1 MRGVYNTMPEN
12 TYQEQV
18 DQKRTL
24 MIRSMLAA
32 LPRSCSDFI
41 RGLLTTASI
50 LTRLAYTID
59 LNTFFSFASKEL
71 TVYADKNVSELTDD
85 DIAALK
91 ARDIELYS
99 EYLTLY
105 YKEEG
110 SDGDP
115 QQQRMLRNQSYGVMR
130 KLSSLRSYFNYLFRT
145 ERIPSNTAALVPLP
159 KLHKRP
165 ILLLEPDEMHKLIH
179 AVSTGEQLTSR
190 QQAYHHSVGVRD
202 YAIIML
208 FLGTG
213 IRVSECVGINI
224 QDLDFESNALLVTR
238 KGGNQVIVYFPD
250 ETADALK
257 AYLEVRKE
265 IETMEGHEHAF
276 FLSLQRRRITQR
288 AVEIMV
294 KKYAEIVVPLKKKI
308 SPHKLRSTYATN
320 LYRETQDI
328 YLVAEALGHSDINTT
343 RKHYASMSDKRM
355 REAAANTKLVADR
368 EDNDNKS

>member
-1 MRGVYNTMPEN
+1 MPDKR
-12 TYQEQV
+12 YQEQV
-18 DQKRTL
+18 DQKRMML
-24 MIRSMLAA
+24 IRSMLSG

-41 RGLLTTASI
+41 RSLLTTTSI

-59 LNTFFSFASKEL
+59 LNTFFTFAGSEL
-71 TVYADKNVSELTDD
+71 SMYANQNVSELKDD
-85 DIAALK
+85 DIALLK
-91 ARDIELYS
+91 ARDIEMYS

-105 YKEEG
+105 FKEEG
-110 SDGDP
+110 SSDD
-115 QQQRMLRNQSYGVMR
+115 QQQRILKNQSYGVMR
-130 KLSSLRSYFNYLFRT
+130 KLSSLRSFFNYLFRT

-159 KLHKRP
+159 KIHKKP
-165 ILLLEPDEMHKLIH
+165 ILLLEPEEMQKLIH
-179 AVSTGEQLTSR
+179 AVSTGDQLTPR
-190 QQAYHHSVGVRD
+190 QRAYHHRVGVRD
-202 YAIIML
+202 FAIIML

-213 IRVSECVGINI
+213 IRVSECVGVDL
-224 QDLDFESNALLVTR
+224 QDFDFDHNALLVTR

-257 AYLEVRKE
+257 AYLEERKD
-265 IETMEGHEHAF
+265 IDPLAGHENAF

-288 AVEIMV
+288 AVEKMV

-355 REAAANTKLVADR
+355 REAAANTKLIDSKA
-368 EDNDNKS
+368 EDD

>member
-1 MRGVYNTMPEN
+1 MPEKS
-12 TYQEQV
+12 YQEQV
-18 DQKRTL
+18 DQKRML
-24 MIRSMLAA
+24 LIRSMLTG

-41 RGLLTTASI
+41 RSLLTTSSI

-59 LNTFFSFASKEL
+59 LNTFFTFAGGELSIFAS
-71 TVYADKNVSELTDD
+71 KNVSELTDE
-85 DIAALK
+85 DIALLK
-91 ARDIELYS
+91 ARDIEMYS

-105 YKEEG
+105 FKEEG
-110 SDGDP
+110 SSDDK
-115 QQQRMLRNQSYGVMR
+115 QQRMLKNQSYGVMR

-159 KLHKRP
+159 KIHKKP
-165 ILLLEPDEMHKLIH
+165 ILLLEPEEMHKLIH
-179 AVSTGEQLTSR
+179 AVSTGDQLTAR
-190 QQAYHHSVGVRD
+190 QQAFHRSVGVRD
-202 YAIIML
+202 FAIIML

-213 IRVSECVGINI
+213 IRVSECVGVDI
-224 QDLDFESNALLVTR
+224 QDFDFENNALLVTR

-250 ETADALK
+250 ETSDAVK
-257 AYLEVRKE
+257 AYLEERKD
-265 IETMEGHEHAF
+265 IEPLPGHENAF
-276 FLSLQRRRITQR
+276 FLSLQRRRLTQR
-288 AVEIMV
+288 AVEKMV

-355 REAAANTKLVADR
+355 REAAANTRLI
-368 EDNDNKS
+368 DNETDPD

>member
-1 MRGVYNTMPEN
+1 MPKT

-18 DQKRTL
+18 DQKRML
-24 MIRSMLAA
+24 LIRSMLAG
-32 LPRSCSDFI
+32 LPRSCADFI
-41 RGLLTTASI
+41 RSLLTTTSV

-59 LNTFFSFASKEL
+59 LNTFFTFADREL
-71 TVYADKNVSELTDD
+71 SIYADEIVSELTDN
-85 DIAALK
+85 DIAKLK
-91 ARDIELYS
+91 ARDIEMYS

-105 YKEEG
+105 FKEEG
-110 SDGDP
+110 SDAD

-159 KLHKRP
+159 KIHKKP
-165 ILLLEPDEMHKLIH
+165 ILLLEPDEMHRLIH
-179 AVSTGEQLTSR
+179 TVSTGDQLTQR
-190 QQAYHHSVGVRD
+190 QQAYHKSVGIRD

-224 QDLDFESNALLVTR
+224 EDFDFETNALLVTR

-250 ETADALK
+250 ETADALQ
-257 AYLEVRKE
+257 AYYTQRQE
-265 IETMEGHEHAF
+265 IETLEGHENAF
-276 FLSLQRRRITQR
+276 FLSTQRRRITQR
-288 AVEIMV
+288 AVEKMV

-355 REAAANTKLVADR
+355 REAAANTRLTEPK
-368 EDNDNKS
+368 EDD

>member
-1 MRGVYNTMPEN
+1 MPDKS
-12 TYQEQV
+12 YQEQI

-41 RGLLTTASI
+41 RSLLTTTSI

-59 LNTFFSFASKEL
+59 LNTFFTFADREL
-71 TVYADKNVSELTDD
+71 PVYADKNVSELTDD
-85 DIAALK
+85 DIALLK

-105 YKEEG
+105 FKEEG
-110 SDGDP
+110 SEGE
-115 QQQRMLRNQSYGVMR
+115 QQQRMLKNQSYGVMR

-159 KLHKRP
+159 KIHKKP

-179 AVSTGEQLTSR
+179 AVSTGDQLTAR
-190 QQAYHHSVGVRD
+190 QQAYHKTIGIRD
-202 YAIIML
+202 FAIIML

-213 IRVSECVGINI
+213 IRVSECVGIDI
-224 QDLDFESNALLVTR
+224 QDFDFTANALLVTR

-250 ETADALK
+250 ETAEALL
-257 AYLEVRKE
+257 AYYEERKE
-265 IETMEGHEHAF
+265 IETADGHENAF

-288 AVEIMV
+288 AVEKMV
-294 KKYAEIVVPLKKKI
+294 KKYAEVVVPLKKKI

-355 REAAANTKLVADR
+355 REAAANTKLR
-368 EDNDNKS
+368 NDDGDPDIS

>member
-1 MRGVYNTMPEN
+1 MPDKR
-12 TYQEQV
+12 YQEQV
-18 DQKRTL
+18 DQKRML

-41 RGLLTTASI
+41 RSLLTTSSI

-59 LNTFFSFASKEL
+59 LNTFFTFAGREL
-71 TVYADKNVSELTDD
+71 AAFADKNVSELTDG
-85 DIAALK
+85 DIALLK
-91 ARDIELYS
+91 ARDIEMYS

-105 YKEEG
+105 FKEE
-110 SDGDP
+110 SSEEI
-115 QQQRMLRNQSYGVMR
+115 QQQRILKNQSYGVMR

-159 KLHKRP
+159 KIHKKP
-165 ILLLEPDEMHKLIH
+165 ILLLEPDEMHRLID
-179 AVSTGEQLTSR
+179 AVSTGDQLSPR
-190 QQAYHHSVGVRD
+190 QQAYHKSVGVRD
-202 YAIIML
+202 FAIIML

-213 IRVSECVGINI
+213 IRVSECVGVDF
-224 QDLDFESNALLVTR
+224 QDFDFETNALLVTR
-238 KGGNQVIVYFPD
+238 KGGNQVIVYYPD
-250 ETADALK
+250 ETAEAMK
-257 AYLEVRKE
+257 AYLEERNEVE
-265 IETMEGHEHAF
+265 PLEGHENAF

-288 AVEIMV
+288 AVEKMV
-294 KKYAEIVVPLKKKI
+294 KKYAEIVVPLKKKL

-355 REAAANTKLVADR
+355 REAAANTRLTESD
-368 EDNDNKS
+368 DTND

>member
-1 MRGVYNTMPEN
+1 MIMPQN

-18 DQKRTL
+18 DQKRML
-24 MIRSMLAA
+24 MIRSMLSA

-41 RGLLTTASI
+41 RSLLTTTSI

-59 LNTFFSFASKEL
+59 LNTFFTFAGREL
-71 TVYADKNVSELTDD
+71 ATFADKNVSELTDG
-85 DIAALK
+85 DIALVK
-91 ARDIELYS
+91 ARDIEMYS

-110 SDGDP
+110 SHND
-115 QQQRMLRNQSYGVMR
+115 QQQRILKNQSYGVMR

-159 KLHKRP
+159 KIHKKP

-179 AVSTGEQLTSR
+179 AVSTGEQLTAR
-190 QQAYHHSVGVRD
+190 QQAYHKSVGVRD
-202 YAIIML
+202 FAIVML

-213 IRVSECVGINI
+213 IRVSECVGVNI
-224 QDLDFESNALLVTR
+224 QDFDFDTNALLVTR

-257 AYLEVRKE
+257 TYFEERKE
-265 IETMEGHEHAF
+265 IETLEGHENAF
-276 FLSLQRRRITQR
+276 FLSMQRRRITQR
-288 AVEIMV
+288 AVEKMV

-355 REAAANTKLVADR
+355 REAAANTKLTDKGDSS
-368 EDNDNKS
+368 E